1 VDWRSIARGRGV
13 VVVVDGSRPNRE
25 CLKLT
30 FERRGEGKART
41 STRGVAELKVGS
53 GSSGQWKVNKKL
65 PLSQQAVFRESV
77 LE

>member
-1 VDWRSIARGRGV
+1 
-13 VVVVDGSRPNRE
+13 VVVDGSRPNRE

-53 GSSGQWKVNKKL
+53 GSSGRVESKQKV
-65 PLSQQAVFRESV
+65 AVESAS
-77 LE
+77 